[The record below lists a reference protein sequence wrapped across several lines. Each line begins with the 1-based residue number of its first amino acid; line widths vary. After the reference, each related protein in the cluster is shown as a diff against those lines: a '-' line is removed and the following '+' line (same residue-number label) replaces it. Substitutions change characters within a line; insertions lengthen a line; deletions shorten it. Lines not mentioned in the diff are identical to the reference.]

1 MFRVGFGRYRARVVI
16 WDKFSWWIVVYGEL
30 VVTNVEYRMHWLR
43 KLNLTLVTTKHR
55 LWKHNLIKQLT
66 EAFKSKCWLWHFDL
80 FPRQNIYNRF
90 HDQIATFPVSSGI
103 AFSTRNASDF
113 RQVNPLRNNIENKSL
128 PQAIE
133 NISTKLF
140 SISNFIPFF
149 ISRRIFHQTPKD
161 DRKDVSGIC

>member
-1 MFRVGFGRYRARVVI
+1 MNCGL
-16 WDKFSWWIVVYGEL
+16 WWTCGYKCGTSNALIEKIEFDVSYHKASVMKEQF
-30 VVTNVEYRMHWLR
+30 NQ
-43 KLNLTLVTTKHR
+43 TTHR
-55 LWKHNLIKQLT
+55 SFQI
-66 EAFKSKCWLWHFDL
+66 KCWLWHFDL

-90 HDQIATFPVSSGI
+90 HDQIATFPDSSGI

-128 PQAIE
+128 SQAIE

-149 ISRRIFHQTPKD
+149 ISRRNFHQTPKD